1 MSWIDTTIHSSAFGE
16 PSLDR
21 KSVTEAIGTDEGI
34 INLEK
39 HYYSVHKAFFVIVA
53 FSLYTSVVV
62 NYWLFGK
69 DMISDMTVMPFI
81 VGCAALFAAFT
92 ESRTYHKVIGIF
104 MCVMFIFFQISDV
117 NVIEFV
123 L

>member
-1 MSWIDTTIHSSAFGE
+1 MTLKIDLFSPYPT
-16 PSLDR
+16 
-21 KSVTEAIGTDEGI
+21 
-34 INLEK
+34 
-39 HYYSVHKAFFVIVA
+39 VHKAFFVIVA
-53 FSLYTSVVV
+53 FSPYTSVVV

-69 DMISDMTVMPFI
+69 DMNSDMTVMPFI